1 MTSWRCADV
10 TACGSPGVQTPRRS
24 VDGGTQ
30 LPSAR
35 DVSLTVHRDVNLT
48 STRITMMV
56 MQWGQFLDH
65 DLTCEYRTLRGA
77 YANCI
82 SCFLMWYAT

>member
-1 MTSWRCADV
+1 MPQFSELGETISWAGFDECAS
-10 TACGSPGVQTPRRS
+10 TGVESPRRS
-24 VDGGTQ
+24 VAGGLP

-35 DVSLTVHRDVNLT
+35 DVSMTVHRDVNLT

-65 DLTCEYRTLRGA
+65 DLTCE
-77 YANCI
+77 
-82 SCFLMWYAT
+82 